1 MLIFK
6 AFFRLNEFTEMSD
19 TAGQIRT
26 IDAMGKPCPMP
37 LLMLKRAL
45 KSYPGET
52 FLLKSSD
59 PHSQVDVSR
68 YCEIHQLKYELKQ
81 ISDVEFHY
89 LIES

>member
-1 MLIFK
+1 MFENSAHFNL
-6 AFFRLNEFTEMSD
+6 
-19 TAGQIRT
+19 

-45 KSYPGET
+45 KAGKHTT

-59 PHSQVDVSR
+59 PHSQIDISR
-68 YCEIHQLKYELKQ
+68 YCQLHQLKLEFKK
-81 ISDVEFHY
+81 ISDTEFHY

>member
-1 MLIFK
+1 MSELI
-6 AFFRLNEFTEMSD
+6 TPV
-19 TAGQIRT
+19 RT

-45 KSYPGET
+45 KSFPGET

-59 PHSQVDVSR
+59 PHSQTDVSR
-68 YCEIHQLKYELKQ
+68 YCEIHQLKLEMQK

-89 LIES
+89 VIES